1 MMKYIFKSIQSI
13 FTLALFWALAVGSS
27 GDSSDSSEPEAAQ
40 KVEETVNEPAE
51 YNPPKPKV
59 EATNNPN
66 RKLMKEIGSQNY
78 LWEVLDLESWT
89 YMTMSFDLS
98 SFSAEG
104 YKVNKYARPGDSDM
118 LEKLVDL
125 SGRWTVIDDY
135 TIEGIWDGSDTSTVS
150 WEFSK
155 DYSTMTN
162 SRGVVYDRRKT
173 N

>member
-1 MMKYIFKSIQSI
+1 
-13 FTLALFWALAVGSS
+13 
-27 GDSSDSSEPEAAQ
+27 
-40 KVEETVNEPAE
+40 
-51 YNPPKPKV
+51 
-59 EATNNPN
+59 
-66 RKLMKEIGSQNY
+66 MKEIGSQNY

-135 TIEGIWDGSDTSTVS
+135 TIEGIWDGSDTSTVFGS
-150 WEFSK
+150 LA
-155 DYSTMTN
+155 
-162 SRGVVYDRRKT
+162 KT
-173 N
+173 ILQ